1 VTRISFVIPCYC
13 SEKTIPIVI
22 EEIHSIMR
30 GNTGY
35 DYEIILVNDFSPDS
49 VYKVISDLAQID
61 MRIKGID
68 LAKNFGQHSALMAG
82 YGAAQGDIVVSLD
95 DDGQI
100 PLENVFE
107 LIKKIEDGYDV
118 VYASFENNV
127 RGGFRTFGT
136 RMNDIMANILL
147 QKPKE
152 LHITSFFA
160 MKKFVC
166 EEIIR
171 YQSPYPYVSGLVL
184 RTTKNVCNI
193 SMKQRARLMGASGYN
208 FHKLLSLWLN
218 GFTAFSIKPLRIA
231 TIAGAFCAFMGFLF
245 GVWVIIRKLCHPEIL
260 AGYSSMVALLL
271 FIGGVIMLML
281 GLIGEY
287 IGRIYICI
295 NQSPQYVVRQ
305 TINIDQDE

>member
-1 VTRISFVIPCYC
+1 MTRISFVIPCYC

-49 VYKVISDLAQID
+49 VYTVISDLAQID

-260 AGYSSMVALLL
+260 AGYSSLVALLL

>member
-1 VTRISFVIPCYC
+1 MTRISFVIPCYC

-260 AGYSSMVALLL
+260 AGYSSMVDLLL

>member
-1 VTRISFVIPCYC
+1 MTRISFVIPCYC

-35 DYEIILVNDFSPDS
+35 
-49 VYKVISDLAQID
+49 DLAQID

-305 TINIDQDE
+305 SINIDQDE